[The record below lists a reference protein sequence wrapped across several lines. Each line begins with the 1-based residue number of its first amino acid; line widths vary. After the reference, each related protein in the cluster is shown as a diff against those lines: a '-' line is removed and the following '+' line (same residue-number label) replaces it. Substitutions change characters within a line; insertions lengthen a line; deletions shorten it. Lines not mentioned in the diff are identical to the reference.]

1 MVAAVT
7 MKDFLFRS
15 DQSLHHETMQ
25 MMRRMGRTCRI
36 NLEIATCDALGFM
49 DGLMWWTNER
59 VKEMRTKEM
68 VWR

>member
-1 MVAAVT
+1 MRIQELLYR
-7 MKDFLFRS
+7 DP
-15 DQSLHHETMQ
+15 QSLHHESMR
-25 MMRRMGRTCRI
+25 MMKTFGRTCRI
-36 NLEIATCDALGFM
+36 NMEIATCDALGFM